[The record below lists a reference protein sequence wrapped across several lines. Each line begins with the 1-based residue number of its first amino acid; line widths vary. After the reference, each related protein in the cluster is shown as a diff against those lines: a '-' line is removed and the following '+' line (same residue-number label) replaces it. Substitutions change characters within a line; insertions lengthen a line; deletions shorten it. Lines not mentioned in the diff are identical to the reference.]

1 MQTLV
6 RAFIIVFVSIFF
18 IPSSE
23 AQILGR
29 LQRKLE
35 RKLENKLE
43 DELDK
48 ALSKKVDE
56 ELNQDTT
63 LRKDNREGGYD
74 RTGAALFE
82 GMMGSKFDMSDVEL
96 PDAYHFKGRLTYQ
109 IQSEEEKDALE
120 VTYLF
125 PEAEENVLGFKTT
138 DSEGQYFIWDLDRD
152 VIVMYTVDEEGN
164 KNILKLPNMVN
175 EQLQTQ
181 EDSEEYTI
189 EASGR
194 TKTILGYSCAEYIMT
209 GSDIESH
216 AWIAKDFPFNVT
228 DFSALMAQQAQ
239 NPSFQTLQQKGGMAL
254 EIITYMGEDKKD
266 KTHMIA
272 TSFSE
277 EKEIIQNT
285 PQ

>member
-1 MQTLV
+1 MQTLT
-6 RAFIIVFVSIFF
+6 RTLFIILVGIFF
-18 IPSSE
+18 LPQSE

-96 PDAYHFKGRLTYQ
+96 PDAYHFRGSLTYQ
-109 IQSEEEKDALE
+109 IHSEEDEDAVE

-125 PEAEENVLGFKTT
+125 PAEEEKVLGFKT
-138 DSEGQYFIWDLDRD
+138 DGSEGQYFIWDLDRD
-152 VIVMYTVDEEGN
+152 VIVMYTVDEQGN

-175 EQLQTQ
+175 EQLQT
-181 EDSEEYTI
+181 EEESEEIKI

-194 TKTILGYSCAEYIMT
+194 TKTLLGYKCAEYIMT
-209 GSDIESH
+209 GSDFETH
-216 AWIAKDFPFNVT
+216 AWIAEDFPFNAM

-239 NPSFQTLQQKGGMAL
+239 NPSFQTLPQKGGMAL
-254 EIITYMGEDKKD
+254 EITTYMGKDKKD

-272 TSFSE
+272 TSYSE
-277 EKEIIQNT
+277 ETETIENT
-285 PQ
+285 Q